1 MTSDY
6 VWMLKPISEKAKKIR
21 EKARKKGFIAD
32 LAIATDQLGRL

>member
-21 EKARKKGFIAD
+21 EKARRKDARRAGVK
-32 LAIATDQLGRL
+32 LK